1 MGEPKVLAV
10 LPYVPLPATSG
21 GRLRTLGLLRQL
33 DAALPVTVLA
43 LNRRPGTATRAL
55 AQTLR
60 ESLRGSLTVAESPRL
75 PSVLAGEASDV
86 LLGRPLRYSPYRR
99 GPLARALE
107 ALLRRER
114 FDIVHFDHLHT
125 AQLAPVVRRVAPWAT
140 VVVDAHNVESVVAW
154 RMSGADG
161 SRFRK
166 VVAKAQARRIEW
178 LERDVLGQA
187 DLVLT
192 CSSTDA
198 GELSHLG
205 ARETLVVP
213 NGISVDAAAA
223 FVEDDV
229 PRTDVVFV
237 ASCDWW
243 PNADA
248 ARRLVVEIWPR
259 CEKALKGSRLT
270 LVGRASDKIG
280 LLATPTIQL
289 LGEVTRVEPHLACA
303 WATAVPLRAGSGTR
317 IKIIE
322 AWAAGVPV
330 VASKVAAEGLP
341 LVEGEN
347 GLFAESADEFAAALV
362 RIHENPLLAGRLRKE
377 GLRTAREFQ
386 YPEIGAALVRHY
398 RALLPAAESQ
408 SV

>member
-1 MGEPKVLAV
+1 MAEPKVLAV

-33 DAALPVTVLA
+33 DAALPVTTLA
-43 LNRRPGTATRAL
+43 LNRRPGAATRAL

-60 ESLRGSLTVAESPRL
+60 ESLRGPLEVAESPRL

-86 LLGRPLRYSPYRR
+86 LFGRPLRYSPYRR

-125 AQLAPVVRRVAPWAT
+125 AQLAPVVRRVSPGTT
-140 VVVDAHNVESVVAW
+140 VVVDAHNVESMVAW
-154 RMSGADG
+154 RMSSANG

-166 VVAKAQARRIEW
+166 VVAKAQAKRIEW

-198 GELSHLG
+198 GESARLG

-213 NGISVDAAAA
+213 NGISLDTAALEEA
-223 FVEDDV
+223 

-248 ARRLVVEIWPR
+248 ARRLVLEIWPR
-259 CEKALKGSRLT
+259 CEKALKGSRLA
-270 LVGRASDKIG
+270 LVGRASDKLG

-289 LGEVTRVEPHLACA
+289 LGEVPGVEPHLARA

-341 LVEGEN
+341 LVDGEN
-347 GLFAESADEFAAALV
+347 GLFAESAEEFAAALV
-362 RIHENPLLAGRLRKE
+362 RIHENPLLASRLRKE
-377 GLRTAREFQ
+377 GLRTARAFQ
-386 YPEIGAALVRHY
+386 YPEIGAALVRRY
-398 RALLPAAESQ
+398 RALFPAAVSQ

>member
-1 MGEPKVLAV
+1 VLAV
-10 LPYVPLPATSG
+10 LPYLPLPATSG

-33 DAALPVTVLA
+33 DAALPITVLA
-43 LNRRPGTATRAL
+43 LNRRPGMATRAL

-60 ESLRGSLTVAESPRL
+60 ESLRGPLHLAESPWL
-75 PSVLAGEASDV
+75 PSAVVSEASDV

-99 GPLARALE
+99 APLSTALE

-125 AQLAPVVRRVAPWAT
+125 AQLAPLVRRLAPET
-140 VVVDAHNVESVVAW
+140 TIVIDAHNVESVVAR

-161 SRFRK
+161 SLFRK
-166 VVAKAQARRIEW
+166 LVAGVQTGRIER

-187 DLVLT
+187 HLVLT
-192 CSSTDA
+192 CSASDA
-198 GELSHLG
+198 AGLLKLG

-213 NGISVDAAAA
+213 NGISVDTAAIEEAA
-223 FVEDDV
+223 
-229 PRTDVVFV
+229 RTDVVFV

-248 ARRLVVEIWPR
+248 ARRLVLDIWPR
-259 CEKALKGSRLT
+259 CASALNGSRLA
-270 LVGRASDKIG
+270 LVGRASDKLG
-280 LLATPTIQL
+280 LLASPTIQL
-289 LGEVTRVEPHLACA
+289 LGEVERVEPHLARA

-341 LVEGEN
+341 LIDGEN
-347 GLFAESADEFAAALV
+347 GLFAESAEEFAAALV
-362 RIHENPLLAGRLRKE
+362 RIHESPLLAGRLRKE
-377 GLRTAREFQ
+377 GLRTARAFQ

-398 RALLPAAESQ
+398 RSLCPLAASQ
-408 SV
+408 GT